1 MGFEFSLGAVNPGYH
16 CNENKYIVF
25 CSHII
30 TTKSILVCNSLSPP
44 YFMHRCHNQECNFKA
59 LVPTTVI
66 YEDFGYEMYQSLR
79 IVIRA
84 QHFRRFV
91 WMIVMGV

>member
-1 MGFEFSLGAVNPGYH
+1 
-16 CNENKYIVF
+16 
-25 CSHII
+25 
-30 TTKSILVCNSLSPP
+30 
-44 YFMHRCHNQECNFKA
+44 MHRCHIQECNFKA
-59 LVPTTVI
+59 RVPTTVI